1 MSTREAEAF
10 AGRRLV
16 VGIPGREADDET
28 VAFLRAIGA
37 GGVILYERNIES
49 VAQTTRL
56 IAALRA
62 ALDRPLLVTI
72 DHEGGLIVRFK
83 RGVTL
88 FPGNSALGAAA
99 SPVDA
104 EAVGHVMGEELRAIG
119 FDVNLAPVL
128 DVLTPAYSPGITIRS
143 FGDDPARVGELGEA
157 MIRGMQAAG
166 LAACAKHLPGK
177 GAATVDAHF
186 DLPVIELARPAA
198 AEHLGPFRRAAKARV
213 ACMMTSHVIVPAW
226 ERDETVPAT
235 FSRTI
240 ATELARADLHHDG
253 VLITDDLE
261 MGAVMTAGRGLG
273 VPVEQAAV
281 RAVEAGHDLLLVC
294 HRRARI
300 QAAHRTL
307 AEAYDAG
314 RFDAAFVAASDARIK
329 ALHRRCG
336 EKARPRATDSRGARL
351 LQALLA
357 QRALEVR
364 RGGHALLPLPP
375 GRHVAVV
382 YPLLEGIEG
391 TLVEDEVVDMGRLIA
406 AYFEPSE
413 IAATLLPYRLDGGPD
428 EVRELFQAAKGFEAI
443 VLVCFHAMAYAH
455 ERELLR
461 AFEEFEDR
469 LAVVFT
475 RNPLDAELLE
485 RSPTVLIT
493 HGFRT
498 FQIGAAIEALCGRLG

>member
-16 VGIPGREADDET
+16 VGIGGTAASDET
-28 VAFLRAIGA
+28 VAFLRAIRA

-49 VAQTTRL
+49 VEQTTRL
-56 IAALRA
+56 IAELRA
-62 ALDRPLLVTI
+62 ALDWPLLVTI

-104 EAVGHVMGEELRAIG
+104 EAVGHVMGEELRVIG

-143 FGDDPARVGELGEA
+143 FGDDPARVAELGEA

-166 LAACAKHLPGK
+166 LAACAKHVPGK
-177 GAATVDAHF
+177 GAATVDAHYE
-186 DLPVIELARPAA
+186 LPVVELPRPTA
-198 AEHLGPFRRAAKARV
+198 AEHLRPFRRAARAGV
-213 ACMMTSHVIVPAW
+213 ACMMTSHVIMPAW
-226 ERDETVPAT
+226 ERDERVPAT

-240 ATELARADLHHDG
+240 ATELVRTDLHHDG

-261 MGAVMTAGRGLG
+261 MGAIAKHW
-273 VPVEQAAV
+273 PIEEAAV

-294 HRRARI
+294 HNREPMR
-300 QAAHRTL
+300 AAHGAL
-307 AEAYDAG
+307 AAAYDAG
-314 RFDAAFVAASDARIK
+314 RFDATFVAESDARIE
-329 ALHRRCG
+329 ALQRRCG
-336 EKARPRATDSRGARL
+336 EKARPTTTDSQAARL

-413 IAATLLPYRLDGGPD
+413 ITATLLPYRLDGGPD
-428 EVRELFQAAKGFEAI
+428 DVRELFDAAKGFETI
-443 VLVCFHAMAYAH
+443 VFVCFHAMAYAR

-461 AFEEFEDR
+461 AFEVLEDR
-469 LAVVFT
+469 LAVIFA

-498 FQIGAAIEALCGRLG
+498 FQIGAAIETLCGRLG